1 MVTIGID
8 PGTTR
13 IGYGVV
19 EQNGNRLSCVD
30 YGILKVSN
38 DKLTGFKDA
47 EKELDKLIKK
57 YRPDQAGIEKLFFF
71 KNQKT
76 IMSVSEMRGVLLLT
90 LAKHGVPIQEFTPLQ
105 VKQNV
110 SAYGRAEKGQMQ
122 RIVQLLLGLNEP
134 IRPDDAADALAI
146 AICCSNNK
154 MWKLVEK
161 INRGLDADKDAE
173 LAPKGFSE
181 LSA

>member
-1 MVTIGID
+1 MTVIGID

-19 EQNGNRLSCVD
+19 RQDKNRLACVD
-30 YGILKVSN
+30 YGILKVSS
-38 DKLTGFKDA
+38 DKLIGFKDA
-47 EKELDKLIKK
+47 EKELGKLVTK
-57 YRPDQAGIEKLFFF
+57 YKPDQVGIEKLFFF

-76 IMSVSEMRGVLLLT
+76 VMAVSEMRGVLLLT
-90 LAKHGVPIQEFTPLQ
+90 LAKNNVPIQEFTPLQ

-122 RIVQLLLGLNEP
+122 RIVQLLLGLKEP

-146 AICCSNNK
+146 AICCVNNK
-154 MWKLVEK
+154 M
-161 INRGLDADKDAE
+161 
-173 LAPKGFSE
+173 F
-181 LSA
+181 